1 MEISSR
7 HPFVLRF
14 LAFPDEANP
23 LNLRARARACILIDQ
38 GDDLPE
44 GKLEGVI
51 HTPISTNF
59 QIGSFDLLIKN
70 YMARMAACQLIY
82 AKPEGRG

>member
-51 HTPISTNF
+51 HTPISTNS
-59 QIGSFDLLIKN
+59 QIGSFDQELYGEN
-70 YMARMAACQLIY
+70 GRMSTHLC
-82 AKPEGRG
+82 KT